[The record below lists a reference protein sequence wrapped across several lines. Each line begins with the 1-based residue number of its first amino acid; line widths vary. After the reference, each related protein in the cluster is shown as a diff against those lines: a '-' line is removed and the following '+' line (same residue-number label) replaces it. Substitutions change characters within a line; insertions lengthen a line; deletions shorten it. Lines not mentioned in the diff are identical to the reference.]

1 MLAANLIGG
10 LIFSGIGFVALVYGK
25 KQARIKTAVIG
36 LLLLVYPYF
45 IYDTVFVY
53 TIGIVLTIC
62 LFVFTD

>member
-10 LIFSGIGFVALVYGK
+10 LIFSGIGFVAFVYGK

-36 LLLLVYPYF
+36 LLLCVYPYF
-45 IYDTVFVY
+45 IYDTVLVY

-62 LFVFTD
+62 LFIFTE